1 MINAYDKTY
10 LDKAQTSL
18 GRMMDYAVYD
28 LNYEADS
35 FFHLFLVSGNADR
48 FGNGDYNVIVGKSGV
63 ELARITVEA
72 VTDCIVTVK
81 PRYTMNRS
89 PEYWAGWALSYYQW
103 LTALSFHEITEVIPI
118 SEIITMYTP
127 YHEMDIR
134 QFCDKM
140 TEKYR
145 ERRLDTN
152 LKRIR
157 TLAGITQNELALQSG
172 VPLRTIQQ
180 YEQKRKN
187 INKAQAEYLISL
199 SRALSCPPADLIEK
213 V

>member
-1 MINAYDKTY
+1 
-10 LDKAQTSL
+10 
-18 GRMMDYAVYD
+18 
-28 LNYEADS
+28 
-35 FFHLFLVSGNADR
+35 
-48 FGNGDYNVIVGKSGV
+48 
-63 ELARITVEA
+63 
-72 VTDCIVTVK
+72 
-81 PRYTMNRS
+81 
-89 PEYWAGWALSYYQW
+89 
-103 LTALSFHEITEVIPI
+103 
-118 SEIITMYTP
+118 
-127 YHEMDIR
+127 MDIR